1 MATPSSAPPGGAGR
15 PAPRLPGIPPVPGQ
29 YRPPPGRG
37 GPGMFPPRPSGPTL
51 TSPQQ
56 TRLVLVSA
64 IAVVL
69 GLLGGL
75 IATMVLP
82 HIYAA
87 QTTIRYS
94 LGEKSSDSD
103 NADRTLTTQTVIIG
117 GREVLQPVA
126 DSTGVPIDYLTKN
139 VSATIVPNSEIIQ
152 IQVLHPDRSS
162 GIQLADAVAKQYL
175 QVANTSDNRAQ
186 LQSQLDNAQ
195 RQLAV
200 PTTPPDAVAD
210 LQGQVA
216 DLQSQLAQDAS
227 TSDLAA
233 IVAPAFSQTAPVF
246 PNTLITLAIG
256 ALVGAAAAA
265 LIGTSMVR
273 RWTRR

>member
-1 MATPSSAPPGGAGR
+1 M
-15 PAPRLPGIPPVPGQ
+15 
-29 YRPPPGRG
+29 
-37 GPGMFPPRPSGPTL
+37 
-51 TSPQQ
+51 
-56 TRLVLVSA
+56 
-64 IAVVL
+64 
-69 GLLGGL
+69 L
-75 IATMVLP
+75 I
-82 HIYAA
+82 
-87 QTTIRYS
+87 
-94 LGEKSSDSD
+94 SD
-103 NADRTLTTQTVIIG
+103 
-117 GREVLQPVA
+117 
-126 DSTGVPIDYLTKN
+126 
-139 VSATIVPNSEIIQ
+139 
-152 IQVLHPDRSS
+152 VLHGKGQHEVIKIRTFDS
-162 GIQLADAVAKQYL
+162 LADAVAKQYL

-265 LIGTSMVR
+265 LIGTSMVKAICR
-273 RWTRR
+273 PSGDQANEVGASGRSATRALAPLSSHWM